1 MRSGCYLFAV
11 RKSRWIRR
19 RLKSIRDEMGDTT
32 NRWLL
37 MLLWADEQ
45 TQQAMLGGNHV
56 WQHLYIIY
64 LTYWLTNSNTV
75 RTSMRLTHARAART
89 RCTHLL
95 DDAERAAAG
104 LRLHHA
110 ANRATWAEQQLHQ
123 TVNTQTQGRVQ
134 LQLRVTK
141 GSGGGG
147 GLFKSLAV
155 VKQSGCRTTP
165 KDYNLLQF
173 HDVLDTAKSLYLF
186 VRLYSTFCTVSK
198 LHDIVHCTCIFWTW
212 GDGGVVD
219 TSFTSSSLRV
229 WPGPFSPQTPTTQPL
244 PGQLLS
250 LLYLI
255 LCRSFMILN
264 PESTFDHKITKFYP
278 FRPQTAHTQCALIK
292 YMHTK
297 LKH

>member
-19 RLKSIRDEMGDTT
+19 RLKSIRDEMGDIT
-32 NRWLL
+32 NRCLF
-37 MLLWADEQ
+37 MLLRADVQ

-123 TVNTQTQGRVQ
+123 TANTQTHTGACHQGRW
-134 LQLRVTK
+134 R
-141 GSGGGG
+141 GSESCVVGWAAAPPDCKHTNTGACSAATASHQGQRGG
-147 GLFKSLAV
+147 GLFESLAV
-155 VKQSGCRTTP
+155 VKQSWCKHGCDQGRSRHKPHGTNSIRETAR
-165 KDYNLLQF
+165 
-173 HDVLDTAKSLYLF
+173 VL
-186 VRLYSTFCTVSK
+186 R
-198 LHDIVHCTCIFWTW
+198 
-212 GDGGVVD
+212 
-219 TSFTSSSLRV
+219 
-229 WPGPFSPQTPTTQPL
+229 
-244 PGQLLS
+244 

-264 PESTFDHKITKFYP
+264 PESTFGS
-278 FRPQTAHTQCALIK
+278 
-292 YMHTK
+292 
-297 LKH
+297 